1 MNSNENM
8 QTNDYIYKISNIQII
23 ATIVWNDLKDLVKYV
38 TAVVLNSL
46 RNNTADNSVV
56 AANGPISLELEI
68 ENFSTTET
76 VCKFVALQIFAY
88 YIALFGTFLDVK
100 LTKGQLTRTRYIERL
115 DRNVQRCG
123 RTSEINLINFSCCFI
138 VEQIGMLI
146 NSTWSAI
153 QEIIL

>member
-68 ENFSTTET
+68 ETTET
-76 VCKFVALQIFAY
+76 VCKFVALQIFA
-88 YIALFGTFLDVK
+88 
-100 LTKGQLTRTRYIERL
+100 
-115 DRNVQRCG
+115 
-123 RTSEINLINFSCCFI
+123 
-138 VEQIGMLI
+138 
-146 NSTWSAI
+146 
-153 QEIIL
+153 